1 MGVRSALNIAMLV
14 GLKYSSVDACGSK
27 HIIFRSGQ
35 FITLT
40 TRDGNNKLLPVAVA
54 IVLGET
60 AAAYKFVST
69 ELILWGAGK
78 YFNTADHVISS
89 DRDKG
94 LNELHQKLEAAWAL
108 YCFKHI
114 IDNAAKHSGGRVKVQ
129 LAWAMQQAKTRE
141 DYLKALASMRAY
153 SRKAAE
159 YLDAL
164 PHEQVYFYAY
174 NNKGV
179 RTYAHKTNNVAEI
192 MNWAFK
198 KYRAE
203 APVWFLQG
211 VLSWLG
217 DQYVTRT
224 YTIQKWMKNKYRIL
238 TSYAH
243 EEYEKQV

>member
-14 GLKYSSVDACGSK
+14 GLKYSSADACGSK
-27 HIIFRSGQ
+27 HIIFRCGQ
-35 FITLT
+35 YITMS
-40 TRDGNNKLLPVAVA
+40 TRDSNNKLLPVAAA

-60 AAAYKFVST
+60 AESYKFFVKH
-69 ELILWGAGK
+69 LLLWGAGK
-78 YFNTADHVISS
+78 YFNTADHVLSS

-94 LNELHQKLEAAWAL
+94 LNELHRKLELSWAL
-108 YCFKHI
+108 FCFKHI
-114 IDNAAKHSGGRVKVQ
+114 IENAARHCGGRVKVT
-129 LAWAMQQAKTRE
+129 LAWAMQRAETRE
-141 DYLKALASMRAY
+141 DYLKALASMRSY
-153 SRKAAE
+153 NPKAAD

-174 NNKGV
+174 NKKGI
-179 RTYAHKTNNVAEI
+179 RTYGHKTNNVAEV

-217 DQYVTRT
+217 EQYATRT
-224 YTIQKWMKNKYRIL
+224 CTIQKWMKNKHRIL
-238 TSYAH
+238 TPFAQK
-243 EEYEKQV
+243 EYEKQV